1 MLPDNFQPYLLA
13 KPTGGGALDL
23 VTSGSVYALTAGQF
37 GFFNCPIETGVEGTT
52 ISTGQV
58 GSVIMA
64 TGSWHTVDK
73 IAPLYG
79 GLQEAD
85 RTQIIDWSKVTAFMK
100 TIAQTA
106 QNQIVSFGWDQ
117 TSGSTTG
124 PAFYC
129 GTTYNFA
136 IEAQGSPALAFLNH
150 QLYMQLAAFS
160 GCCGTD
166 CSSGCTSTYA
176 DAACVMLQWKD
187 ALTQN
192 PYWPSFV
199 APAVYIQTSGLTK
212 LEVYSTYDVQRATV
226 GTYGVA
232 LGSIMIPDPAL
243 QATVLAA
250 GAYTCNTSNPISVV
264 ASFQLTVAYS
274 DTRFG
279 TCTFSP
285 SDKFEIEPLFIQGSL
300 VTQNADPCAVNT
312 TINTSVP
319 NMFTELQAGRQV
331 RGLGQQVARNLLAW
345 ANYKQEYFPTG
356 METILLRMREVE
368 NFTQLT
374 DVSLSGLYDVL
385 QLRFK
390 KTRDYNPSSSSDLD
404 EYAVTIYVPTGT
416 STTAFTNL
424 VSACLTAA
432 NSRVTFRTL

>member
-1 MLPDNFQPYLLA
+1 MLPDNFQPYYLA
-13 KPTGGGALDL
+13 KPNGGALDL

-37 GFFNCPIETGVEGTT
+37 GFFDCPYSTGVEGNA
-52 ISTGQV
+52 ISAGQA

-64 TGSWHTVDK
+64 VGSWHTVDK

-85 RTQIIDWSKVTAFMK
+85 RTQIIDWKKVNGFYK
-100 TIAQTA
+100 TVAVTA
-106 QNQIVSFGWDQ
+106 QNQIIAFGWDQ

-136 IEAQGSPALAFLNH
+136 IEADGSPALGFLNH
-150 QLYMQLAAFS
+150 QMYMQLAAFS

-199 APAVYIQTSGLTK
+199 NPQVYIQTSGLTR
-212 LEVYSTYDVQRATV
+212 LEVYSAYDVQRAQA

-232 LGSIMIPDPAL
+232 LGSIMTPNPTL
-243 QATVLAA
+243 QATVIAA
-250 GAYTCNTSNPISVV
+250 GAYVCNTSNPISVV

-274 DTRFG
+274 DTQFG

-285 SDKFEIEPLFIQGSL
+285 SDKFEIEPLIIQGSL
-300 VTQNADPCAVNT
+300 VTQDANPCAVNT
-312 TINTSVP
+312 TINSSVP
-319 NMFTELQAGRQV
+319 TMTTQIQAPRQV
-331 RGLGQQVARNLLAW
+331 RGLGQQVARNLFAW
-345 ANYKQEYFPTG
+345 QAYKQEYFPTG

-368 NFTQLT
+368 NFTTLT

-385 QLRFK
+385 QLRFN
-390 KTRDYNPSSSSDLD
+390 KTRSWNSQSIYDAD
-404 EYAVTIYVPTGT
+404 EYALTIYLPTGT
-416 STTAFTNL
+416 DTTAFTTL
-424 VSACLTAA
+424 VTACLTAA
-432 NSRVTFRTL
+432 GNPVTLKTL